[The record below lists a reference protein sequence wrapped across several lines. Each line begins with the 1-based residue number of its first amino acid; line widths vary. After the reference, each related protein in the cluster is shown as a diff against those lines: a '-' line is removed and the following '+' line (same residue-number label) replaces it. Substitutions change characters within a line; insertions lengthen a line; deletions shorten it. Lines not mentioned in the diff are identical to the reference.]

1 MQPEPVSGATVEA
14 HVQTSIETPPVR
26 VLVVEDT
33 ASLRLLVTT
42 FLQGHGFVTAE
53 AWSVAGAR
61 AELDSFKP
69 QIVLL
74 DLMLD
79 DGEGY
84 DLISTMTA
92 RGIPVMVISSKDA
105 PLDRI
110 LCLEMGADD
119 FLTKPFELREMLL
132 RTRRLVKLIPPVD
145 QPKKTVNTLDF
156 GSFRLDLV
164 ERVAI
169 KMNGTR
175 SKLTDAE
182 FRLLRLFLENQGH
195 VLERKHIG
203 KEIFNRVFMDNSR
216 SIDVLVSK
224 LRKKIDTEAGTSVI
238 TNVRSTGY
246 VFNADMNI
254 PD

>member
-1 MQPEPVSGATVEA
+1 MTESMFPDARVTAPAQQVPAPT
-14 HVQTSIETPPVR
+14 R

-33 ASLRLLVTT
+33 ASLRMLVTT
-42 FLQGHGFVTAE
+42 FLQGHGFETAE
-53 AWSVAGAR
+53 AWSIAGAR
-61 AELDSFKP
+61 EQIDSFDP
-69 QIVLL
+69 DIALL

-84 DLISTMTA
+84 DLISRMSE

-119 FLTKPFELREMLL
+119 FLTKPFEMREMLL
-132 RTRRLVKLIPPVD
+132 RTRRLVKLIPAED
-145 QPKKTVNTLDF
+145 ERKKAVNTLDF
-156 GSFRLDLV
+156 GTFRLDLV
-164 ERVAI
+164 ERVAT
-169 KMNGTR
+169 KMSGLS

-182 FRLLRLFLENQGH
+182 FRLLRLFLENQGQ

-203 KEIFNRVFMDNSR
+203 QEIFKRTFMDNSR

-224 LRKKIDTEAGTSVI
+224 LRKKIDTESGTSVI

-246 VFNADMNI
+246 VFNADMSVQR
-254 PD
+254 D